1 MAAILSITEAYNDY
15 NSMNDLLTR
24 IGISRSCR
32 DRLMDEE
39 GFETAAD
46 LGLTVLKDL
55 QTAIEY
61 VNKLFGNVTGAGRIY
76 FPPNRVTR
84 IKALA
89 LYLKRCETINAIPDI
104 RLIDLAKAQE
114 FVLKFPSWN
123 DKSDDTDDIVKN
135 KGIKFEATKFKTFRD
150 DFKTLLCA
158 TRGCRGITLEYVI
171 RDGTYVI
178 TPREEVAEPDVDS
191 NDIIAAKA
199 TLHGPSFDLDNSRVY
214 TILRTILTGTTGWN
228 IISKFAAKRDGRK
241 AFIALK
247 AHFQGNSY
255 YDFMRSQAS
264 NLMAKTFYNGDK
276 QKFKWEDFVATHL
289 EAHALYEETGES
301 LSETMKIMNL
311 KANIRDGA
319 GLENTIEAAR
329 TSLITNSTF
338 DNYVNFLTEGIT
350 SKRGRAETFKISH
363 PRQVSSVGQQ
373 PKRGN
378 GRPNFRGGRGR
389 GRSNSNRSGTSD
401 KPFQCDGKTLYPN
414 KSYSNTEYRALTK
427 NQKNALKE
435 AHRARREQR
444 DDDKTTVSQLTTE
457 SISHISNA
465 IIAGVKRAQSDNN
478 SDHGTATTNSS
489 SGTDP
494 STSSIASQFKRRR
507 DQS

>member
-15 NSMNDLLTR
+15 NSIGDLLTR
-24 IGISRSCR
+24 IGISRVCR
-32 DRLMDEE
+32 ERLMDEE

-46 LGLTVLKDL
+46 LALTNLKDL
-55 QTAIEY
+55 QTAIEH

-89 LYLKRCETINAIPDI
+89 AYLKRCETINMVPDI
-104 RLIDLAKAQE
+104 RLIDLAKTQE

-123 DKSDDTDDIVKN
+123 DKSDETNDIVKN
-135 KGIKFEATKFKTFRD
+135 KNIKFETTKFKSFRD

-158 TRGCRGITLEYVI
+158 TRGGRGITLEYVI
-171 RDGTYVI
+171 RNEAYVV
-178 TPREEVAEPDVDS
+178 TPPEEVPEPDVDS
-191 NDIIAAKA
+191 NDIIAAQA
-199 TLHGPSFDLDNSRVY
+199 TLHSPSFELENARVY

-264 NLMAKTFYNGDK
+264 NLMTKTFYNGDK
-276 QKFKWEDFVATHL
+276 QKFKWEDFVAVHL
-289 EAHALYEETGES
+289 EAHSLYEETGET

-311 KANIRDGA
+311 KSNIRDGA

-329 TSLITNSTF
+329 TSPIANATF

-363 PRQVSSVGQQ
+363 PRQVPSMRQQ

-378 GRPNFRGGRGR
+378 NHNNFRGTKGGRH
-389 GRSNSNRSGTSD
+389 NNDNRHDAMD
-401 KPFQCDGKTLYPN
+401 KPFQCDGKTLYAN
-414 KSYSNTEYRALTK
+414 KSYSNTEYKALTN

-435 AHRARREQR
+435 AHRARRER
-444 DDDKTTVSQLTTE
+444 HNDDKTTVSQLTTE
-457 SISHISNA
+457 SISKISDA
-465 IIAGVKRAQSDNN
+465 IVAGVKRAQSDNDTPQQ
-478 SDHGTATTNSS
+478 SQ
-489 SGTDP
+489 SGGSDP
-494 STSSIASQFKRRR
+494 STNSIASQFKRRR